1 MIKVFFSYCH
11 KDEDLRNELEKHL
24 SILKRQNII
33 ASWHD
38 RRIGAGSD
46 FAQSINQELES
57 ADVILLLISSDFLAS
72 DYCYDIEM
80 TRAMQR
86 HEANQA
92 KVIPVILRPCNWH
105 NAPFGKLMATPTDG
119 KPVTKHADIDEAFL
133 DVTNAIEK
141 VATNLSSQK
150 NKEKSLLSSSNH
162 NTTQPN
168 INSNAAPRSSNLRV
182 KQTFTQQQKDEF
194 LDQSF
199 EYMASFF
206 ENSLNELANRNPQ
219 LSGKFKRI
227 DANRFTA
234 VIYQD
239 GQSVAQCG
247 ISLRGLRGSGISYS
261 GDISSH
267 SNSFNESLSIADDG
281 YMLYLKPLMN
291 MGFNALQSQNT
302 LSQQYAAEYY
312 WSTLIDRLQ

>member
-33 ASWHD
+33 ESWHD
-38 RRIGAGSD
+38 RRIDAGSN
-46 FAQSINQELES
+46 FEQSISHELEN
-57 ADVILLLISSDFLAS
+57 ANVILLLISSDFLAS

-80 TRAMQR
+80 KRAMQR

-105 NAPFGKLMATPTDG
+105 KAPFGKLMATPTDG

-133 DVTNAIEK
+133 DVINAIEK
-141 VATNLSSQK
+141 VATNLSSQIS
-150 NKEKSLLSSSNH
+150 NTQSLLSS
-162 NTTQPN
+162 TPN
-168 INSNAAPRSSNLRV
+168 IAPPNLNSNATPRSSNLRV

-194 LDQSF
+194 IDQSF
-199 EYMASFF
+199 EYMANFF

-227 DANRFTA
+227 DANKFTA

-239 GQSVAQCG
+239 GQSVAQCA
-247 ISLRGLRGSGISYS
+247 ISLGGLMDNGISYS

-267 SNSFNESLSIADDG
+267 GGFNESLSIENDG

-291 MGFNALQSQNT
+291 MGFNNRQSQNN
-302 LSQQYAAEYY
+302 LSQQGAAEYY